1 MAYERPAKYCCPPC
15 STNCAVSLIILIK
28 EVKTTVQYK
37 LVGHAEVGTGKTD
50 MNKNEFYIICHSCS
64 GVTHIFGVCGHTES
78 DI

>member
-15 STNCAVSLIILIK
+15 STNCIVSLIIL

-37 LVGHAEVGTGKTD
+37 LVGHASVGTGKAD
-50 MNKNEFYIICHSCS
+50 MNKNKFYIICYSCS
-64 GVTHIFGVCGHTES
+64 GVAHIFGVCGHTES